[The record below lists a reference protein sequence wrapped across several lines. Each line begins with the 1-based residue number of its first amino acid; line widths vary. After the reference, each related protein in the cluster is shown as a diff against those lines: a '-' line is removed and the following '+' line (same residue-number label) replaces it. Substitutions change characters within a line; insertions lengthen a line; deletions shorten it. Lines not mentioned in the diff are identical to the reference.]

1 MLAGIQTRQ
10 ARNPPM
16 AHRVLLLLSLAS
28 AAAVAAAVDAEDP
41 LIRQVVPGGDDNDL
55 ELNAESHFLSFV
67 QRFGKSYKDADEHAY
82 RLSVF
87 KANLRRA
94 RRHQLLDPSAEHGVT
109 KFSDLTP
116 AEFRRTYLGLRK
128 SRRALLRELG
138 ESAHEAPVLP
148 TDGLPDDF
156 DWRDHGAVGPVKN
169 QGSCGSCWSFSAS
182 GALEGAHYLAT
193 GKLEVLSEQQFVD
206 CDHEC
211 DSSEPDSC
219 DSGCNGGLMTTAF
232 SYLQKAGGLESE
244 KDYPYTGSDGK
255 CKFDKSKI
263 VASVQNFSVVSV
275 DEAQI
280 SANLI
285 KHGPLAIG
293 INAAYMQTY
302 IGGVSCPYICGR
314 HLDHGVLLVGYGASG
329 FAPIRLK
336 DKPYWIIKN
345 SWGEN
350 WGENGYYKICR
361 GSNVRN
367 KCGVDSM
374 VSTVSAVHASKE

>member
-1 MLAGIQTRQ
+1 
-10 ARNPPM
+10 M
-16 AHRVLLLLSLAS
+16 AHRVLLLLSLAA
-28 AAAVAAAVDAEDP
+28 AAAVVTAAVDAEDP

-87 KANLRRA
+87 KSNLRRA
-94 RRHQLLDPSAEHGVT
+94 RRHQLLDPSAEHGIT

-138 ESAHEAPVLP
+138 GSAHEAPVLP
-148 TDGLPDDF
+148 TDGLPEDF

-169 QGSCGSCWSFSAS
+169 Q
-182 GALEGAHYLAT
+182 
-193 GKLEVLSEQQFVD
+193 
-206 CDHEC
+206 C

-219 DSGCNGGLMTTAF
+219 DAGCNGGLMTTAF

-244 KDYPYTGSDGK
+244 KDYPYTGRDGK
-255 CKFDKSKI
+255 CNFDKSKI

-275 DEAQI
+275 DEGQI
-280 SANLI
+280 AANLI

-314 HLDHGVLLVGYGASG
+314 HLDHGVLLVGYGAAG

-336 DKPYWIIKN
+336 EKPYWIIKN

-361 GSNVRN
+361 GSNARN

-374 VSTVSAVHASKE
+374 VSTVSAIHASKE